1 MEIRD
6 LKFTLMTVSA
16 EIANFM
22 PVQPGIFSSRSR
34 AKIFQIRPG
43 QSQIVACK
51 TFISPETYVKR
62 LARAQTG
69 LLDFGY
75 HENFRISPENTE
87 EGLSLRARTAYWAL
101 PLLHFPK
108 KYQPAKDFPAPTNL
122 GLSW

>member
-62 LARAQTG
+62 LTRTQTG
-69 LLDFGY
+69 LLDSGY
-75 HENFRISPENTE
+75 PCE
-87 EGLSLRARTAYWAL
+87 EFQDK
-101 PLLHFPK
+101 P
-108 KYQPAKDFPAPTNL
+108 
-122 GLSW
+122 